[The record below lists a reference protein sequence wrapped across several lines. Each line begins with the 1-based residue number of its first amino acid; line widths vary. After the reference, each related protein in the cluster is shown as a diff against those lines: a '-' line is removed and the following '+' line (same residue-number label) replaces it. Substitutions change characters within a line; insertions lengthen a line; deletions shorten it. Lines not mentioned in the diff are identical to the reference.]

1 MQRLPLVSAFCK
13 FLCILLLLRVVIK
26 IDKFALYFTFYCSG
40 CVLQCLT
47 LQRLIGRIVG
57 GGYMNKVLPVII
69 ICAVGIALCLGY
81 IVYLC
86 VLSFRRRIPRARK
99 RNEFEIEDDAL
110 VIKLGKK
117 KK

>member
-1 MQRLPLVSAFCK
+1 
-13 FLCILLLLRVVIK
+13 
-26 IDKFALYFTFYCSG
+26 
-40 CVLQCLT
+40 
-47 LQRLIGRIVG
+47 
-57 GGYMNKVLPVII
+57 MNKVLPVII

>member
-1 MQRLPLVSAFCK
+1 MQRLPLVSAFRK

-26 IDKFALYFTFYCSG
+26 IDKFASYFTFYCSG

-47 LQRLIGRIVG
+47 LQRQIGRIVG

>member
-47 LQRLIGRIVG
+47 LQRQIGCIVG